1 MTALTANSVSP
12 ATASREGG
20 RLAFITQADDE
31 PAHGIQR
38 IFAFAERGKTP
49 YAILTL
55 VCALLFGLGLA
66 TLPPTDRDE
75 ARFMQAT
82 KQMIET
88 GDYVTIKVQDDPRT
102 KKPIGIYWL
111 QAASVHAFGQ
121 PLSTA
126 WPYRIPSALGA
137 WLAVLMTC
145 FAGRRLF
152 GARAGLV
159 AGLAM
164 ATLPLTVAEAHLAK
178 TDAMLLGLTTLAM
191 AMLGA
196 VYLNR
201 KLETNDGGDTRRL
214 IVFWL
219 AGGAAALIKGPVI
232 LLVVGATVA
241 TLLLADRDRRFIL
254 ALKPQWGI
262 LLAALV
268 VAPWLYLLTRGG
280 GSGFVGN
287 AFREDILPKLLG
299 GQETHGAAPGYYLVT
314 AILTA
319 WPWSLLIPLAL
330 VACWPARNAPAIR
343 FCLAWLVPA
352 WLAFEAVPTKLP
364 HYILPLMPAAALLLG
379 AAVQDGRR
387 WRGVMTRIAG
397 RGWRAVYALISLA
410 LGTALIWAAPG
421 PWLLDSQ

>member
-232 LLVVGATVA
+232 LLVVGATVSSPDVRVF
-241 TLLLADRDRRFIL
+241 LSVF
-254 ALKPQWGI
+254 
-262 LLAALV
+262 
-268 VAPWLYLLTRGG
+268 
-280 GSGFVGN
+280 
-287 AFREDILPKLLG
+287 
-299 GQETHGAAPGYYLVT
+299 
-314 AILTA
+314 
-319 WPWSLLIPLAL
+319 
-330 VACWPARNAPAIR
+330 RNAAIVTDAGTYVDVCGVGLACPINSYSLIAL
-343 FCLAWLVPA
+343 FCISYKIQIVYSNTNSCFAKKIASVVCKCPPFFLFATRLR
-352 WLAFEAVPTKLP
+352 KKK
-364 HYILPLMPAAALLLG
+364 HYGGL
-379 AAVQDGRR
+379 R
-387 WRGVMTRIAG
+387 
-397 RGWRAVYALISLA
+397 
-410 LGTALIWAAPG
+410 
-421 PWLLDSQ
+421 